1 MSAVFILVV
10 IFTSIIA
17 IVWIVEREQTK
28 RERNKIEETL
38 RSEEMMRG
46 YEAGTYSIRDNE
58 EEDLPENL
66 KRVRD
71 RLEEGI
77 VDLKKRINNMMPI
90 SKERRNI

>member
-1 MSAVFILVV
+1 MSVVSILVV

-46 YEAGTYSIRDNE
+46 YEAGTYNLRDE
-58 EEDLPENL
+58 KEEDLPENL

-71 RLEEGI
+71 RLEDGFL
-77 VDLKKRINNMMPI
+77 DLKDRIKNK
-90 SKERRNI
+90 SGK

>member
-1 MSAVFILVV
+1 MSAVSILVV

-46 YEAGTYSIRDNE
+46 YEAGTYKLRDE
-58 EEDLPENL
+58 KEEDLPENL

-71 RLEEGI
+71 RLEDGFL
-77 VDLKKRINNMMPI
+77 DLKDRIKTI
-90 SKERRNI
+90 SGK

>member
-1 MSAVFILVV
+1 MSAVSILVV

-46 YEAGTYSIRDNE
+46 YEAGTYNRSE
-58 EEDLPENL
+58 EKEEDLPENL

-71 RLEEGI
+71 RLEDGFL
-77 VDLKKRINNMMPI
+77 DLKDRIKTI
-90 SKERRNI
+90 SGK

>member
-1 MSAVFILVV
+1 MSAVSILVV

-46 YEAGTYSIRDNE
+46 YEAGTYNLRDE
-58 EEDLPENL
+58 KEEDLPENL

-71 RLEEGI
+71 RLENGFL
-77 VDLKKRINNMMPI
+77 DLKDRIKTI
-90 SKERRNI
+90 SGK

>member
-1 MSAVFILVV
+1 MSAVSILVV

-46 YEAGTYSIRDNE
+46 YEAGTFNLSDE
-58 EEDLPENL
+58 KEEDLPENL

-71 RLEEGI
+71 RLEDGFL
-77 VDLKKRINNMMPI
+77 DLKDRIKTI
-90 SKERRNI
+90 SGK

>member
-1 MSAVFILVV
+1 MSAVSILVV

-46 YEAGTYSIRDNE
+46 YKAGTYNLSE
-58 EEDLPENL
+58 EKEEDLPENL
-66 KRVRD
+66 KGVRD
-71 RLEEGI
+71 RLEDGFW
-77 VDLKKRINNMMPI
+77 DLKDRIKNK
-90 SKERRNI
+90 SGK

>member
-17 IVWIVEREQTK
+17 IVWIVEREHTK
-28 RERNKIEETL
+28 RERNNIEETL

-46 YEAGTYSIRDNE
+46 YEAGTYNLGDE
-58 EEDLPENL
+58 KEEDLPENL

-71 RLEEGI
+71 RLEDGFL
-77 VDLKKRINNMMPI
+77 DLKDRIKTI
-90 SKERRNI
+90 SGK

>member
-46 YEAGTYSIRDNE
+46 YEAGTYNLGDE
-58 EEDLPENL
+58 KEEDLPENL

-71 RLEEGI
+71 RLEDGFL
-77 VDLKKRINNMMPI
+77 DLKERIKTI
-90 SKERRNI
+90 SGK

>member
-1 MSAVFILVV
+1 MSAVSILVV

-46 YEAGTYSIRDNE
+46 YEAGTYNISDE
-58 EEDLPENL
+58 KEEDLPENL

-71 RLEEGI
+71 RLEDGFL
-77 VDLKKRINNMMPI
+77 DLKDRIKTI
-90 SKERRNI
+90 SGK

>member
-1 MSAVFILVV
+1 MSAVSILVV

-46 YEAGTYSIRDNE
+46 YEAGTYNLSDE
-58 EEDLPENL
+58 KEEDLPENL

-71 RLEEGI
+71 RLEDGFL
-77 VDLKKRINNMMPI
+77 DLKNRIKTI
-90 SKERRNI
+90 SGK

>member
-1 MSAVFILVV
+1 MSAVSILVV

-46 YEAGTYSIRDNE
+46 YEAGTYNLGDE
-58 EEDLPENL
+58 KEEDLPENL

-71 RLEEGI
+71 RLEDGFF
-77 VDLKKRINNMMPI
+77 DLKNRIKTI
-90 SKERRNI
+90 SGK

>member
-1 MSAVFILVV
+1 MSAVSILVV

-46 YEAGTYSIRDNE
+46 YESGTYNLSE
-58 EEDLPENL
+58 EKEEDLPENL

-71 RLEEGI
+71 RLEDGFL
-77 VDLKKRINNMMPI
+77 DLKDRIKTI
-90 SKERRNI
+90 SGK

>member
-1 MSAVFILVV
+1 MSAVSILVV

-46 YEAGTYSIRDNE
+46 YEAGTYNLGDE
-58 EEDLPENL
+58 KEEDLPENL

-71 RLEEGI
+71 ILEDGFL
-77 VDLKKRINNMMPI
+77 DLKDRIKTI
-90 SKERRNI
+90 SGK

>member
-1 MSAVFILVV
+1 MRAVSILVV

-17 IVWIVEREQTK
+17 IVCIVEREQTK

-46 YEAGTYSIRDNE
+46 YEAGTYNLSE
-58 EEDLPENL
+58 EKEEDLPENL

-71 RLEEGI
+71 RLEDGFL
-77 VDLKKRINNMMPI
+77 DLKDRIKTI
-90 SKERRNI
+90 SGK

>member
-1 MSAVFILVV
+1 MSAVSILVV

-46 YEAGTYSIRDNE
+46 YEAGTYNLIDE
-58 EEDLPENL
+58 KEEDLPENL

-71 RLEEGI
+71 RLEDSFL
-77 VDLKKRINNMMPI
+77 DLKDRIKTI
-90 SKERRNI
+90 SGK

>member
-1 MSAVFILVV
+1 MSAVSILVV

-28 RERNKIEETL
+28 REKNKIEETL

-46 YEAGTYSIRDNE
+46 YEAGTYNLSDE
-58 EEDLPENL
+58 KEEDLPENL

-71 RLEEGI
+71 RLED
-77 VDLKKRINNMMPI
+77 VFLDLKDRIKTI
-90 SKERRNI
+90 SGK

>member
-1 MSAVFILVV
+1 MSAVSILVV

-46 YEAGTYSIRDNE
+46 YEAGTYNISDE
-58 EEDLPENL
+58 KEEDLPENL

-71 RLEEGI
+71 RLEDGFL
-77 VDLKKRINNMMPI
+77 DLKDRIKSI
-90 SKERRNI
+90 SGK

>member
-1 MSAVFILVV
+1 MSVVSILVV

-46 YEAGTYSIRDNE
+46 YEAGTYNLSE
-58 EEDLPENL
+58 EKEEDLPENL

-71 RLEEGI
+71 RLEDGFL
-77 VDLKKRINNMMPI
+77 DLKDRIKNK
-90 SKERRNI
+90 SGK

>member
-1 MSAVFILVV
+1 MSAVSILVV

-46 YEAGTYSIRDNE
+46 YEAGTYNLRDE
-58 EEDLPENL
+58 KEEDLPENL

-71 RLEEGI
+71 RLEDGFL
-77 VDLKKRINNMMPI
+77 DLKDRIKTI
-90 SKERRNI
+90 SGKQEGK

>member
-1 MSAVFILVV
+1 MSAVSILVV

-46 YEAGTYSIRDNE
+46 YEAGTYNLRDE
-58 EEDLPENL
+58 KEEDLPENL

-71 RLEEGI
+71 RLEDGFL
-77 VDLKKRINNMMPI
+77 DLKNRIKTI
-90 SKERRNI
+90 SGK

>member
-1 MSAVFILVV
+1 MSAVSILVV

-46 YEAGTYSIRDNE
+46 YEAGTYNIRDE
-58 EEDLPENL
+58 KEEDLPENL

-71 RLEEGI
+71 RLEDGFL
-77 VDLKKRINNMMPI
+77 DLKDRIKTI
-90 SKERRNI
+90 SGK

>member
-1 MSAVFILVV
+1 MSAVSILVV

-46 YEAGTYSIRDNE
+46 YEAGTYNLGDE
-58 EEDLPENL
+58 KEEDLPENL

-71 RLEEGI
+71 RLEDGFL
-77 VDLKKRINNMMPI
+77 DFKDRIKTI
-90 SKERRNI
+90 GGK

>member
-1 MSAVFILVV
+1 MSAVSILVV

-38 RSEEMMRG
+38 RSEELMRG
-46 YEAGTYSIRDNE
+46 YEAGTYNLSE
-58 EEDLPENL
+58 EKEEDLPENL

-71 RLEEGI
+71 RLEDGFL
-77 VDLKKRINNMMPI
+77 DLKDRIKTI
-90 SKERRNI
+90 SGK

>member
-1 MSAVFILVV
+1 MSAISILVV

-46 YEAGTYSIRDNE
+46 YEAGTYNLSE
-58 EEDLPENL
+58 EKEEDLPENL

-71 RLEEGI
+71 RLEDGFL
-77 VDLKKRINNMMPI
+77 DLKDRIKTI
-90 SKERRNI
+90 SGK

>member
-1 MSAVFILVV
+1 MSAVSILVV
-10 IFTSIIA
+10 IFTSNIA

-46 YEAGTYSIRDNE
+46 YEAGTYNLGDE
-58 EEDLPENL
+58 KEEDLPENL

-71 RLEEGI
+71 RLEDGFL
-77 VDLKKRINNMMPI
+77 DLKDRIKTI
-90 SKERRNI
+90 SGK